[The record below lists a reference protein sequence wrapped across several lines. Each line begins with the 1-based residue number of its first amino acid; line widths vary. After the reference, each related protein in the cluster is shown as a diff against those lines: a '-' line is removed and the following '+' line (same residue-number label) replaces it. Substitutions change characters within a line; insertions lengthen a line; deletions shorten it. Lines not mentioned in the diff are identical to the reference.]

1 MPASRRRVPRG
12 RPRPQP
18 NSVHKRP
25 KPAQKGPILPSVYTI
40 TVTRGYPRHNSVH
53 KRPKLAQR
61 APILPFVYTIAAT
74 GLPATQQCTQTP
86 QSGARRLLPPICVH
100 YRGHAGPPATQ
111 QCTQTPQSDV
121 ERPLPPICVHS
132 CGPEAPRGCPR
143 SSRRNDSM
151 TGVARAASPG
161 PLPRSDR
168 HRHITAPE
176 QLSQLLGVLVRDPPE
191 ARVRPAVA
199 AVEDDELIAGV
210 QHDVAGLR
218 RRLRRRPWA
227 PVHLV
232 VEQGPYIDVTAGRG

>member
-1 MPASRRRVPRG
+1 MSASRRRASQG
-12 RPRPQP
+12 RPQ
-18 NSVHKRP
+18 
-25 KPAQKGPILPSVYTI
+25 
-40 TVTRGYPRHNSVH
+40 HNSVH
-53 KRPKLAQR
+53 KRPNPAR
-61 APILPFVYTIAAT
+61 RGPYRSSVYTIAAT
-74 GLPATQQCTQTP
+74 GSPAAQQCTQTP
-86 QSGARRLLPPICVH
+86 GA
-100 YRGHAGPPATQ
+100 
-111 QCTQTPQSDV
+111 
-121 ERPLPPICVHS
+121 ERPLPPSCVHS
-132 CGPEAPRGCPR
+132 CDPKAPRGCPR
-143 SSRRNDSM
+143 SSRRNDSVA
-151 TGVARAASPG
+151 GVARAASPG

-176 QLSQLLGVLVRDPPE
+176 QLPQLLGVLVRDPPE

>member
-1 MPASRRRVPRG
+1 MPVSHRHAPRVARSPTVYTNAPIRRGEALSTHLCTLLRSQG
-12 RPRPQP
+12 HPQ
-18 NSVHKRP
+18 P
-25 KPAQKGPILPSVYTI
+25 KPA
-40 TVTRGYPRHNSVH
+40 
-53 KRPKLAQR
+53 A
-61 APILPFVYTIAAT
+61 
-74 GLPATQQCTQTP
+74 QQCTQTP
-86 QSGARRLLPPICVH
+86 QSGA
-100 YRGHAGPPATQ
+100 
-111 QCTQTPQSDV
+111 
-121 ERPLPPICVHS
+121 ERPLPPSCVHS
-132 CGPEAPRGCPR
+132 CDPKAPRGCPR
-143 SSRRNDSM
+143 SSRRNDSVA
-151 TGVARAASPG
+151 GVARAASPG

-176 QLSQLLGVLVRDPPE
+176 QLPQLLGVLVRDPPE

>member
-1 MPASRRRVPRG
+1 MPVSHRRAPRVARSPTVYTNAPIRRGEARSSHLCTLLWSSRVP
-12 RPRPQP
+12 
-18 NSVHKRP
+18 
-25 KPAQKGPILPSVYTI
+25 
-40 TVTRGYPRHNSVH
+40 TV
-53 KRPKLAQR
+53 
-61 APILPFVYTIAAT
+61 
-74 GLPATQQCTQTP
+74 QQCTQTP
-86 QSGARRLLPPICVH
+86 QSGA
-100 YRGHAGPPATQ
+100 
-111 QCTQTPQSDV
+111 
-121 ERPLPPICVHS
+121 ERPLPPSCVHS
-132 CGPEAPRGCPR
+132 CDPKAPRGCPR

>member
-1 MPASRRRVPRG
+1 
-12 RPRPQP
+12 
-18 NSVHKRP
+18 
-25 KPAQKGPILPSVYTI
+25 
-40 TVTRGYPRHNSVH
+40 
-53 KRPKLAQR
+53 
-61 APILPFVYTIAAT
+61 
-74 GLPATQQCTQTP
+74 
-86 QSGARRLLPPICVH
+86 
-100 YRGHAGPPATQ
+100 
-111 QCTQTPQSDV
+111 
-121 ERPLPPICVHS
+121 
-132 CGPEAPRGCPR
+132 
-143 SSRRNDSM
+143 M